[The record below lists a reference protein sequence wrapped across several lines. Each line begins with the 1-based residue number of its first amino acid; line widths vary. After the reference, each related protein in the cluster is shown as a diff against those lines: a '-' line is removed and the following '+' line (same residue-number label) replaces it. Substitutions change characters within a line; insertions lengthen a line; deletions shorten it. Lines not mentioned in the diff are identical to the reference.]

1 MSNVRK
7 TLLASTMALATMSAG
22 AFAQDRDIVIA
33 VSIPAA
39 THGFTGGVVYH
50 AMQAE
55 QQIEA
60 AFPNVDIVLSTAQ
73 SASAQASALEDLSA
87 TRDLDALVIL
97 PFTSEELTSPVENVR
112 ANGTFITVVDRG
124 LSDDSI
130 QDLYVAGDNIA
141 VGANTAEWLAEQL
154 GGEGQIVV
162 LRGIPTV
169 IDDERIQGF
178 TEVINETNIE
188 ILDIQYANWNQ
199 DEAFTLMQDYLA
211 KYPHIDA
218 VWAND
223 DDMLLGVL
231 EAIEQAGRDEL
242 QYALGGNGMREVI
255 EMVMA
260 ESAMTPI
267 STPYPPSMIAS
278 AIYMTVAQF
287 TGQAPMRGSFLLDA
301 PLITPEN
308 AEQFYFPVLIPFVAR
323 CPAGPQANPTSGVRN
338 ERQENSH
345 ALRRVHR
352 GVRDLCVPAG
362 DGSRWPYCPCHLPGQ
377 EKKAR

>member
-1 MSNVRK
+1 MTKYRPNARMLMSSV
-7 TLLASTMALATMSAG
+7 LLAGSALASAVH
-22 AFAQDRDIVIA
+22 AQDIEFTVA

-39 THGFTGGVVYH
+39 THGWTGGVVYH
-50 AMQAE
+50 AERAE
-55 QQIEA
+55 TEIEA
-60 AFPNVDIVLSTAQ
+60 AFPNIDVIVSTAS
-73 SASAQASALEDLSA
+73 SATAQVSALEDLTA
-87 TRDLDALVIL
+87 TNDLDALVIL
-97 PFTSEELTSPVENVR
+97 PFTSEELTGPVAQVASE
-112 ANGTFITVVDRG
+112 GTFITVVDRG
-124 LSDDSI
+124 LADESI

-141 VGANTAEWLAEQL
+141 VGANTATWLTEQL

-178 TEVINETNIE
+178 TEVIEETDIE

-211 KYPHIDA
+211 RYPQIDA

-231 EAIEQAGRDEL
+231 EAIDQAGREDIK
-242 QYALGGNGMREVI
+242 YALGGNGMKQVV

-260 ESAMTPI
+260 EDERTPI

-278 AIYMTVAQF
+278 ALYMTAAQF
-287 TGQAPMRGSFLLDA
+287 AGQAPMRGSFLLDA

-308 AEQFYFPVLIPFVAR
+308 ADQFYFPDSPF
-323 CPAGPQANPTSGVRN
+323 
-338 ERQENSH
+338 
-345 ALRRVHR
+345 
-352 GVRDLCVPAG
+352 
-362 DGSRWPYCPCHLPGQ
+362 
-377 EKKAR
+377 